1 MKELKNNAYFWQ
13 KLDTIYLSSDFV
25 VSQAKGSVH
34 PDHPYLKYPCTYGF
48 LKAFTT
54 SEMDMSL
61 PCFKG
66 SDPAK
71 ELDRIVVSADILN
84 KDIKVTLLIGCTE
97 TEQDEILHFLNQT
110 DYQKSILIKRGN
122 EVPSWAE
129 TED

>member
-13 KLDTIYLSSDFV
+13 KLDTIYLSSDFTV
-25 VSQAKGSVH
+25 TQTKGSVH
-34 PDHPYLKYPCTYGF
+34 PEHPYLKYPCTYGF
-48 LKAFTT
+48 LKAFT
-54 SEMDMSL
+54 SELDMAL

-71 ELDRIVVSADILN
+71 ELDKIVVSADILN
-84 KDIKVTLLIGCTE
+84 KDIKVSLLVGCTDL
-97 TEQDEILHFLNQT
+97 EQDEILHFLNQT
-110 DYQKSILIKRGN
+110 DFQKSILIKRGN

>member
-13 KLDTIYLSSDFV
+13 KLDTIYLSSDF
-25 VSQAKGSVH
+25 STTQTKGSVH
-34 PDHPYLKYPCTYGF
+34 PEHPYLKYPCNFGY
-48 LKAFTT
+48 LKAFA
-54 SEMDMSL
+54 SDQDNAI

-66 SDPAK
+66 TDPTK

-84 KDIKVTLLIGCTE
+84 KDIKVFLLVGCSE
-97 TEQDEILHFLNQT
+97 AEQDEILHFLNQT